1 MTAKLVFPKYVPESV
16 RMEARRLLQAFPAGP
31 YSATIKSLISRPE
44 MQECYAELKKFA
56 DENMMATYLYAAV
69 AGQNN
74 FDRYRVQQEQAKKL
88 RNKVA
93 KSAIELANLLDKAS
107 ALGMGASEFMNVREL
122 LRTTTPSNDINASR
136 WTNWCREVALNGDG
150 YAWSNAPYLT
160 DCLREVARR
169 ANEKDVSLQIDV
181 CLPPNLLYATS
192 TRKKNA
198 EWSYLR
204 NLWVLL
210 RESGFKQSFPL
221 AKAIS
226 CTGLALDLECN
237 LDAPNIYAILVD

>member
-1 MTAKLVFPKYVPESV
+1 MTATLVFPKYVPESV
-16 RMEARRLLQAFPAGP
+16 RMEARRLLQVLPADP
-31 YSATIKSLISRPE
+31 YHVIIKSLITRE
-44 MQECYAELKKFA
+44 VMRECYAELEKIPDA
-56 DENMMATYLYAAV
+56 NMASYLFAAV
-69 AGQNN
+69 GAQKN
-74 FDRYRVQQEQAKKL
+74 FDQYRVQQEQAKKL

-93 KSAIELANLLDKAS
+93 KSAIELANLLDNAS
-107 ALGMGASEFMNVREL
+107 DLGMRTNEFMNVREL

-221 AKAIS
+221 AKAMS
-226 CTGLALDLECN
+226 CTGLALDLKCN
-237 LDAPNIYAILVD
+237 LDVPNIYAILVD

>member
-1 MTAKLVFPKYVPESV
+1 MTAELVFPKYIPESV
-16 RMEARRLLQAFPAGP
+16 YMEAKRLLKVLPADP
-31 YSATIKSLISRPE
+31 YHVIIKSLISRLE
-44 MQECYAELKKFA
+44 MKECYAELEKIA
-56 DENMMATYLYAAV
+56 DANMMASYLFAAV
-69 AGQNN
+69 GAQNH
-74 FDRYRVQQEQAKKL
+74 FDQYRVQQEQAKKL

-122 LRTTTPSNDINASR
+122 LRKTIPSNNINAAH
-136 WTNWCREVALNGDG
+136 WTNGCHEVALNSDG
-150 YAWSNAPYLT
+150 YAWSKALYLT

-169 ANEKDVSLQIDV
+169 ANEKDISLQIDV

-192 TRKKNA
+192 ARKKNA

-221 AKAIS
+221 AKAMS